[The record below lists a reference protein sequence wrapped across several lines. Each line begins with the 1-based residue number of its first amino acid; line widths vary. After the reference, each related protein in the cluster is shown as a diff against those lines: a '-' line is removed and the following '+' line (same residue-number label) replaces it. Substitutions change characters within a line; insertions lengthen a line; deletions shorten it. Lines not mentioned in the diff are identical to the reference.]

1 MEVHG
6 YHVGNPLLDS
16 EVEQMRKS
24 NYSTTIKRELV
35 DEVEKL
41 LSSEAVD
48 YFSKETILCVVAL
61 RRALYNEF
69 LSDCDRIEEELKKQ

>member
-1 MEVHG
+1 MDIQG
-6 YHVGNPLLDS
+6 YHVGNPLLDG
-16 EVEQMRKS
+16 ELEQMRKS

-48 YFSKETILCVVAL
+48 YFSQETILCVVAL